1 MKFIKIFLLLLL
13 SARASLAQD
22 NPIIVTSINPIYQIV
37 LAITQDK
44 NNTILIINPSAS
56 DHDWQLKKS
65 DAEKINNADLVFFV
79 DENLEQ
85 NFAKIAK
92 RKNSYQLSKTP
103 QIKLLQSRSEN
114 KKTDLHL
121 WMSPENG
128 VKIAEF
134 VTQKICEIDAS
145 GCSKYQQNLQKFTKE
160 VVVSQKKIKA
170 QLLAAQGQN
179 YVFYHDAYQYFED
192 YFALKPLQTISKN
205 HESYLT
211 VKNLRDFD
219 VIASNQKIKCLFGD
233 VVDEKNSAQKLAQN
247 YKINFAKLDPIGKDG
262 GYLKILRDVA
272 DVMNDCLN
280 KRRFD

>member
-1 MKFIKIFLLLLL
+1 MKFLKFFILFVL
-13 SARASLAQD
+13 SAKAALAQD
-22 NPIIVTSINPIYQIV
+22 NPIIVASINPIYQIV
-37 LAITQDK
+37 LAITGDK

-56 DHDWQLKKS
+56 DHDYQLKKS
-65 DAEKINNADLVFFV
+65 DAEKINKADLVFFV

-92 RKNSYQLSKTP
+92 TKNSYQLSQVP

-121 WMSPENG
+121 WMNPQNG

-134 VTQKICEIDAS
+134 VTQKICEIDVA
-145 GCSKYQQNLQKFTKE
+145 GCKKYQKNLEIFRSKIAKTE
-160 VVVSQKKIKA
+160 KKIRAEFSKIKN
-170 QLLAAQGQN
+170 QN
-179 YVFYHDAYQYFED
+179 YVFYHDAYQYFEE
-192 YFALKPLQTISKN
+192 YFALKPLQIISKN

-219 VIASNQKIKCLFGD
+219 SLVSSQKIKCLFGD

-247 YKINFAKLDPIGKDG
+247 YKIKFAKLDPIGGEG
-262 GYLKILRDVA
+262 GYEKLLTNVS
-272 DVMNDCLN
+272 DVMIGCLTAL
-280 KRRFD
+280 